1 MAGAGHFE
9 QIGSRLTFVPPFV
22 NERFDGPPFWACT
35 YTALLNGANVGWLG
49 QKPATHAE
57 VAALAGASGDSDT
70 RGGSRSSHMV
80 RALETRYKINV
91 SLERCSQAEA
101 QRRLANGY
109 ALVAGVTFGELP
121 TRYRRWSPKFKLGH
135 RVTVIGWSA
144 GRTRI
149 LDPLAAEGPNY
160 AGEWIT
166 WSDFAKAWWSAEQ
179 LWFQEGQFLSAAE
192 KAGAAGTTSSR
203 SAKPAVAVTARILRR
218 FDPARNFRVAANTK
232 VTAFAPG
239 VPRPP
244 FGGCCFPMP
253 AARSSTRSWHSIPP
267 RLSRIQPARS
277 CRSRTARSQGGTSP
291 SRPRASRPTS
301 GSNNRLPRRRARRP
315 RPMPP
320 RSPQRPSTVDARS
333 GTGSR
338 APPPASSTCRPARR
352 WASRSRYPV
361 SIARPGAVDG
371 RSRSGWSPLP
381 RSWLWRSPP
390 VGFRRSTGASP
401 RRLQAR
407 ASRVPTLS
415 SRSCLASCRTTSAVA
430 TSAGPRV

>member
-239 VPRPP
+239 VPPTPVRRLL
-244 FGGCCFPMP
+244 FPHASGAKFDAIVAFDP
-253 AARSSTRSWHSIPP
+253 AATLEDPTRTFLQVTNGAFAGRYIPVATAGLSADIRVEQPAAPTTGPTATTDAAALAAATLDGRRQEWDRIASATAGIVNLPP
-267 RLSRIQPARS
+267 RP
-277 CRSRTARSQGGTSP
+277 
-291 SRPRASRPTS
+291 
-301 GSNNRLPRRRARRP
+301 
-315 RPMPP
+315 
-320 RSPQRPSTVDARS
+320 
-333 GTGSR
+333 
-338 APPPASSTCRPARR
+338 
-352 WASRSRYPV
+352 
-361 SIARPGAVDG
+361 
-371 RSRSGWSPLP
+371 
-381 RSWLWRSPP
+381 
-390 VGFRRSTGASP
+390 
-401 RRLQAR
+401 
-407 ASRVPTLS
+407 
-415 SRSCLASCRTTSAVA
+415 
-430 TSAGPRV
+430 